1 MKTKVSRSYDIIVYP
16 YDEDDEEYSA
26 FRISTEELSGKT
38 IRIQLC
44 FFASEEQ
51 SLLMGMCGNKIW
63 FFDEENNRGL
73 TMSLPVTS
81 DDIYACFEEIDEYD
95 DEQCSVLSET
105 VNILYHDVFADKVHE
120 SQFPSVVSTVL

>member
-63 FFDEENNRGL
+63 FIDEENNRGL
-73 TMSLPVTS
+73 TMSLPVT
-81 DDIYACFEEIDEYD
+81 

-105 VNILYHDVFADKVHE
+105 VNILYHDVFADKVHN